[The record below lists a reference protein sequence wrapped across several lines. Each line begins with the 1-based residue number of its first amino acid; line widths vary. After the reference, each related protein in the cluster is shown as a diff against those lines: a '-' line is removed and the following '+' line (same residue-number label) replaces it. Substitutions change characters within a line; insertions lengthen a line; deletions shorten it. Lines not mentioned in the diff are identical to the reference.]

1 MSTLN
6 GTASNTSWNIFI
18 QSTVAIPL
26 YVLFILL
33 PSLFLNGSI
42 VLAFFQEVC
51 THTTQPP
58 HCQSVLCG
66 YLQQSSEW
74 ILATNCHSSCS
85 QAWELCHY
93 STSNSI
99 SQLDTLWNEH
109 AQPRS
114 HLSWYVYHT
123 EIWCFMHHVQ
133 KALSVILINWIYPAF
148 WGAIIAFI
156 TRDYP
161 NLTCEAYTDY
171 QRPSPNTTAGP
182 QIHQIC
188 GKRHTGW

>member
-33 PSLFLNGSI
+33 PSLFLNGST

-99 SQLDTLWNEH
+99 SQLDTLWNNMLNL
-109 AQPRS
+109 AAIS
-114 HLSWYVYHT
+114 LGMSITLKY
-123 EIWCFMHHVQ
+123 
-133 KALSVILINWIYPAF
+133 
-148 WGAIIAFI
+148 GASCIM
-156 TRDYP
+156 YKK
-161 NLTCEAYTDY
+161 LY
-171 QRPSPNTTAGP
+171 Q
-182 QIHQIC
+182 
-188 GKRHTGW
+188 